1 MREMTGIITVVQE
14 GRFRLVAD
22 DGRSTLF
29 VLSPSAR
36 LEPQDLTGLQQAER
50 RVTVRYR
57 DDRGRIA
64 GLAHDIVPPRSG
76 PTRSQAAA

>member
-14 GRFRLVAD
+14 GRFRLVTD
-22 DGRSTLF
+22 EGQSTLF
-29 VLSPSAR
+29 VLSPNAR
-36 LEPQDLTGLQQAER
+36 LEAQDLTSFQQAQR

-64 GLAHDIVPPRSG
+64 GLAHDIIPPRSG
-76 PTRSQAAA
+76 PTRPQAAA